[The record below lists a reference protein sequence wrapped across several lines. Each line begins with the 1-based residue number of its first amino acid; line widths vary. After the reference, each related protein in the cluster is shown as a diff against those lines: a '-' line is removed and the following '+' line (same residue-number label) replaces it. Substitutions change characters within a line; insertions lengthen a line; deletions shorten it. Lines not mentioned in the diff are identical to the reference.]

1 MGLQYLHSG
10 VVLDGTAINHNGG
23 TGGIVTSAGGK
34 INASACQS
42 VCVSQK
48 KKKKIAEYIFLQ
60 FDLFTCNVFGRTDSA
75 YGNALNNCVS
85 MLAKSLSHHLGWEGA
100 RGDGINGD
108 TLTAKSAGKVTA
120 QMMDSSLGSRISI
133 GLESRN
139 LRHVKICQIRYALR
153 PPSISK

>member
-1 MGLQYLHSG
+1 MQ
-10 VVLDGTAINHNGG
+10 VPV
-23 TGGIVTSAGGK
+23 K
-34 INASACQS
+34 
-42 VCVSQK
+42 VCVCQPTSQK
-48 KKKKIAEYIFLQ
+48 KKIKIKIAEYIFLQ

-139 LRHVKICQIRYALR
+139 LRHVKIC
-153 PPSISK
+153 